1 MKDVKHNDPDLTNA
15 LKLGKRYLDSLE
27 ANDFTERP
35 TKVKFRQEGGGRKK
49 SVPEVREAMY
59 DWFINIRS
67 SLKARLPKSMFKA
80 QCKIFHKQWLLQQEK
95 EVPEEKKI
103 VFSNKWI
110 RGWMQEYVSLRKPN
124 KRFKIKQ
131 ADREERIFKYL
142 KNIWTVRK
150 FFIDNFGVDPPIL
163 NGDQMSPH
171 RNESTSQ
178 RTLNFTGLDTYVKE
192 ITPWLER
199 DRERERERE
208 SNCVYTSS
216 K

>member
-199 DRERERERE
+199 DR
-208 SNCVYTSS
+208 
-216 K
+216 